1 MIDFSEK
8 QPWVYYSDLVP
19 GYAEKYTNRGMRERN
34 AALLKKLRRCRK
46 RESTEPLR
54 RALVE
59 NNLPLAKAI
68 AERHAWFHRL
78 SQAEADDAFQDAVLG
93 LAQFINEAGKKEFS
107 DPGVFTRRIC
117 AKMRFAIVQNS
128 VVRIPENRWERV
140 PFDDETD
147 WSTPNDV
154 ADVGINKELVFRLM
168 AHVAS
173 RRYREIIYLYYFGD
187 PDSDSGPLDLEEI
200 GYRTDLTRE
209 RVRQII
215 VKTLKK
221 TARYISHIRN
231 STDAQ
236 FEDFVY
242 DLDETYTL
250 YEAPSLTETKVR
262 PVPLPGYVPPPFR

>member
-8 QPWVYYSDLVP
+8 QPWVYYSNLVP
-19 GYAEKYTNRGMRERN
+19 GYVEKYTNRGMRKRN
-34 AALLKKLRRCRK
+34 DRLLAKLRRCRK

-68 AERHAWFHRL
+68 AERHARFHRL

-93 LAQFINEAGKKEFS
+93 LAQFIDEAGKKEFS

-128 VVRIPENRWERV
+128 VVRIPENQWERV

-147 WSTPNDV
+147 WNTPDDV
-154 ADVGINKELVFRLM
+154 ADVGIHKELVFRLM

-173 RRYREIIYLYYFGD
+173 KRNSEIVYLYFFGD
-187 PDSDSGPLDLEEI
+187 PDSDSSPLDLEEI
-200 GYRTDLTRE
+200 GYRTDLTRQSVH
-209 RVRQII
+209 RII

-221 TARYISHIRN
+221 TARYISHLRN
-231 STDAQ
+231 STDARY
-236 FEDFVY
+236 EDFIY

-250 YEAPSLTETKVR
+250 YDLPELTIGKEQLTLPS
-262 PVPLPGYVPPPFR
+262 GYIPPPFR